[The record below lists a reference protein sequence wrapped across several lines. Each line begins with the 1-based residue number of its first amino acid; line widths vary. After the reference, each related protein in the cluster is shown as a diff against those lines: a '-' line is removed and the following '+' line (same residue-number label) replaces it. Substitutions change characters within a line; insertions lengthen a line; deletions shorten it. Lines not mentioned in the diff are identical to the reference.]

1 MNWKDEGVYNCVVCG
16 NSIFASETKFDSK
29 SGWPA
34 FHDVINKDRVIL
46 SVDTTH
52 GK

>member
-16 NSIFASETKFDSK
+16 NPIFASETKFDSK

-34 FHDVINKDRVIL
+34 FHDVIDKDRVIL